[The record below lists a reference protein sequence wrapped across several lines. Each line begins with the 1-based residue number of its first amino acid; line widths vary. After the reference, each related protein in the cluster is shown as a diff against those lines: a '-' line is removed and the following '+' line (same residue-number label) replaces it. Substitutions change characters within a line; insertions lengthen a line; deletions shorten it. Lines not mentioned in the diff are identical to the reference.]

1 MTLSYLSTC
10 KKNKEL
16 KMSDREFTCED
27 CDAEF
32 DIEYDFAASIPEFC
46 PFCATKLSYDD
57 VDLDIWDDED
67 SDKI

>member
-1 MTLSYLSTC
+1 
-10 KKNKEL
+10 
-16 KMSDREFTCED
+16 MSDREFTCED